1 MGINVITAT
10 ATRPVQP
17 DPFSAVGNPIYFGLE
32 TDRMITTGAVVGVS
46 TITITALPA
55 NASYVTIADYTF
67 YFLNAPDAFNPF
79 NVQIAVST
87 NLTATNLAA
96 AINSNAN
103 TLASFTATS
112 AANVVT
118 ITGATSDVTLGITT
132 STSPAS
138 NCTAAVVTANTAVVY
153 LDNYRLNVDLFI
165 DEFYLRGNLT
175 ADMKRLRRI
184 SLPTG
189 KVLKETAPWDYYKL
203 LFELQEPIK
212 PWLEF
217 DIPKIGLLFCQTANR
232 CIRRFRIE
240 YTETYGTLSSS
251 NKIFTHAPY
260 VFHVLNATCEQ
271 FPSLMTHQMNG
282 DCPATPYKWDWPVTL
297 YKYFGRVGFRH
308 FLTNNIIRRT
318 YPGALEYLCWWI
330 PNAPIDI
337 YTVHVTR
344 YFFDGTSDEIDMD
357 TSIFTNFVCC
367 DDNNQAPNYPQET
380 IFVIPIHKVW
390 FQYPYSMDGVER
402 FEVKIKNPTLE
413 TVYSNTVTYYIDWD
427 CKEFHTVVFK
437 NKFGVPDTF
446 HLSSKLDAMLQVEK
460 LTASVSIDRK
470 PIYQAS
476 LKNTIAYSASDTY
489 EWKGAQV
496 LDDITQPLFVEMA
509 TSNETWLI
517 KPYTTQGEC
526 CLFDCRGEYVDG
538 VKETSLSTDIR
549 KYYNL
554 FGQCGDFV
562 VICKGYGEAKTFE
575 IVDGIFTYASVST
588 AVMSSIFF
596 TVLPTFLNNALGVR
610 VSFGF
615 VTIDEWRYR
624 VFCPGEYDE
633 CGEVFTGT
641 VPGNGSVQ
649 NWQARRIYVGQAAGT
664 VNIPYSIPAG
674 CTMKVFYGAA
684 LVAGVNG
691 PAAATQV
698 YVKNNVH
705 DWIVVVMESTTAADV
720 SYSFS
725 VNCTEGAFVPKSPAC
740 KTNELTPILFTDT
753 EYNFVSREDNR
764 IETEFK
770 FIEAR
775 ENLTNTR

>member
-1 MGINVITAT
+1 MGINVITT
-10 ATRPVQP
+10 NATRPVRP

-32 TDRMITTGAVVGVS
+32 TDRMITTGAVIGVS
-46 TITITALPA
+46 TITINLLPI
-55 NASYVTIADYTF
+55 NASNVTIAGYVF

-79 NVQIAVST
+79 HVQIGANV
-87 NLTATNLAA
+87 NDTATNLAA
-96 AINSNAN
+96 AINANAN
-103 TLASFTATS
+103 TIPYFTASVTPPI
-112 AANVVT
+112 VT
-118 ITGATSDVTLGITT
+118 ITATTSDVTLGITT
-132 STSPAS
+132 STSPNANS
-138 NCTAAVVTANTAVVY
+138 TAAVVTANVAVVY
-153 LDNYRLNVDLFI
+153 RDNYRLNIDLFI
-165 DEFYLRGNLT
+165 DEFYLRGNTT
-175 ADMKRLRRI
+175 ANMKRLRRI

-189 KVLKETAPWDYYKL
+189 KVLKETAPWDYYQL
-203 LFELQEPIK
+203 LFELQETLK
-212 PWLEF
+212 PELEF
-217 DIPKIGLLFCQTANR
+217 DIPKISLLVCQTANR
-232 CIRRFRIE
+232 CIRRFRIQ
-240 YTETYGTLSSS
+240 YTETYGTLSAS
-251 NKIFTHAPY
+251 NKVFAYAPY

-297 YKYFGRVGFRH
+297 YNYFGLVSFRH
-308 FLTNNIIRRT
+308 FLTTNTIRQT

-337 YTVHVTR
+337 YMVRVTR
-344 YFFDGTSDEIDMD
+344 YFFDGTTDEIDLD
-357 TSIFTNFVCC
+357 TGIFTNFVCC
-367 DDNNQAPNYPQET
+367 DTNNQTPNYPQET

-402 FEVKIKNPTLE
+402 FEVKIKNPITE
-413 TVYSNTVTYYIDWD
+413 TIYSNTVTYYVDWD
-427 CKEFHTVVFK
+427 CKSYHTVIFK

-446 HLSSKLDAMLQVEK
+446 HLVSKLNAKLAVEK
-460 LTASVSIDRK
+460 LTSSVSIDRK

-489 EWKGAQV
+489 EWSGSQV
-496 LDDITQPLFVEMA
+496 LDTITQPLFVEMA
-509 TSNETWLI
+509 TSNETWLL
-517 KPYTTQGEC
+517 KPYTTQGDC

-538 VKETSLSTDIR
+538 IKETTLSTDVR

-562 VICKGYGEAKTFE
+562 VICKGYADAKTFS
-575 IVDGIFTYASVST
+575 IVDGIFTYATVTT

-596 TVLPTFLNNALGVR
+596 TVLPTFLNNVLGVH
-610 VSFGF
+610 VNFGF

-641 VPGNGSVQ
+641 VPGNASVQ
-649 NWQARRIYVGQAAGT
+649 NWQARRIYVGQAATT
-664 VNIPYSIPAG
+664 VNIPYSIPTG
-674 CTMKVFYGAA
+674 CTMKVFYGAT

-691 PAAATQV
+691 PAAGTQV
-698 YVKNNVH
+698 YAKNNVH
-705 DWIVVVMESTTAADV
+705 DWIVVVMESTTPADV

-725 VNCTEGAFVPKSPAC
+725 VNCTEGAFVPKNPAC

-753 EYNFVSREDNR
+753 EYEFVSNENQRV
-764 IETEFK
+764 ETEFT